1 MNAQD
6 ALKLTEKSLLANIKS
21 DIEKMAK
28 GCLSH
33 HSLKIER
40 TMLSF
45 VKKELE
51 QEGYKV
57 SSDMSSYEDCW
68 VYISW
73 DEDSINEMSKILH
86 P

>member
-1 MNAQD
+1 
-6 ALKLTEKSLLANIKS
+6 
-21 DIEKMAK
+21 MAK

-51 QEGYKV
+51 QDGYKV
-57 SSDMSSYEDCW
+57 SSDMGSYEDCW